1 MNLNFQG
8 QGIAAGLHSQQ
19 QASTILLMQCPLNMD
34 VGIQKQFKDALHA
47 VFTAYIMALHM
58 KMIKD
63 GVPPDEQPIVWHYT
77 WTWSRMGWWAD
88 YIHEHDQ
95 GWGTTWW
102 ADYIMALHM
111 NMIKDGVPPD
121 EQTILWHCTWT
132 WSRMGYHLMSRLLIC
147 EYVFWSPSSQCFWH
161 MPSCA
166 SVRTRCLWE
175 KAGILQCFNAD
186 FQHEA
191 VRLAFAGLDLEDRRL
206 WCTMMVPPSHSIAT
220 ASYRMPI
227 DTCVDGL
234 DMEDPPKLWCSTW
247 WSLLLNPMIPI
258 NYQMIPIDSCV
269 NGLDLEDLC
278 SPPQSI
284 AIASHQMPM

>member
-1 MNLNFQG
+1 MNLNFQA

-95 GWGTTWW
+95 GCGTTWW

-121 EQTILWHCTWT
+121 EQTVDLWICV
-132 WSRMGYHLMSRLLIC
+132 LKPLLPMFLAHAFMCIS
-147 EYVFWSPSSQCFWH
+147 EDK
-161 MPSCA
+161 ML
-166 SVRTRCLWE
+166 VRESWNL
-175 KAGILQCFNAD
+175 AVLQ
-186 FQHEA
+186 
-191 VRLAFAGLDLEDRRL
+191 RRL
-206 WCTMMVPPSHSIAT
+206 PAWGCEV
-220 ASYRMPI
+220 
-227 DTCVDGL
+227 GL
-234 DMEDPPKLWCSTW
+234 CRSRSGRP
-247 WSLLLNPMIPI
+247 
-258 NYQMIPIDSCV
+258 
-269 NGLDLEDLC
+269 
-278 SPPQSI
+278 
-284 AIASHQMPM
+284 